1 MSKSIT
7 SRAISSL
14 ALIIA
19 GAAGSAAASEAP
31 STATQSLESATAIN
45 ASLES
50 LRMAEFAS
58 PDSLLAA
65 ADGHHS
71 DSIGS
76 HHHHTI
82 ASTDGV
88 KVSDAASRFDV

>member
-7 SRAISSL
+7 TKTISSL
-14 ALIIA
+14 TLIIA
-19 GAAGSAAASEAP
+19 GAAGSAAAAEPAP
-31 STATQSLESATAIN
+31 MATQNLEFATAIN
-45 ASLES
+45 ADLED
-50 LRMAEFAS
+50 LRLAEFAS
-58 PDSLLAA
+58 SESLLIS

-82 ASTDGV
+82 ASTEGV
-88 KVSDAASRFDV
+88 KPTDAASRFDV